1 MKFTRPIIISDIVFH
16 HLTIF
21 TRSLVNDFLEIKNP
35 INNVTLNEE
44 NEDLEAFN
52 NSGNSGNTSNGTGAF
67 KTVRE

>member
-1 MKFTRPIIISDIVFH
+1 M
-16 HLTIF
+16 
-21 TRSLVNDFLEIKNP
+21 NDFLEIKNP